1 MSARFIPSP
10 ASTSEASLDDMSRRQ
25 LMLYVSLVIKCDK
38 LVAPGQNWG
47 LKILHRAGCPPQ
59 WQNHI
64 INMAKILEEKWQK
77 RKFVEEYEI
86 DRCVAEECTTRSF
99 YSEVNLAMDRV
110 PTPFAGART

>member
-64 INMAKILEEKWQK
+64 VGIRAAGGKLLISCNE
-77 RKFVEEYEI
+77 FF
-86 DRCVAEECTTRSF
+86 AESAPE
-99 YSEVNLAMDRV
+99 
-110 PTPFAGART
+110 